1 MRDGLEKKPI
11 CDHVVEVISHFRWHG
26 NIVEHMA
33 SVSRVLDKKISF
45 SFRKKLRVY
54 TWISHRIMF
63 TIKNVILVEINIF
76 FLSVSAVYHYLKYI
90 IFEKSP
96 VTCDIQYS

>member
-1 MRDGLEKKPI
+1 
-11 CDHVVEVISHFRWHG
+11 
-26 NIVEHMA
+26 
-33 SVSRVLDKKISF
+33 
-45 SFRKKLRVY
+45 
-54 TWISHRIMF
+54 MF

-76 FLSVSAVYHYLKYI
+76 FLSVSAVYHNLKYI

>member
-1 MRDGLEKKPI
+1 MVLKNFVFIQKKTTSI
-11 CDHVVEVISHFRWHG
+11 
-26 NIVEHMA
+26 HM
-33 SVSRVLDKKISF
+33 D
-45 SFRKKLRVY
+45 
-54 TWISHRIMF
+54 